1 MKKTVTIFTL
11 ILIALISFNS
21 YAQSSKL
28 IGTWYGN
35 TTPINQQGMKG
46 TMTPSLTLKEGNV
59 GSFNATLKQKGSM
72 GNGTTMEFTINH
84 SAPCYWEFDGSNLYI
99 QIDIYNATITVPKDK
114 VKFTCK
120 DPKGLKAL
128 NSSKDEF
135 IELVK
140 NEYFDPNIL
149 PDEAYWQN
157 VSVTG
162 NTLSFYEDGVKYIF
176 KKKSAS
182 SGKSSSKKST
192 KKRR

>member
-1 MKKTVTIFTL
+1 MRKSISLFTVLF
-11 ILIALISFNS
+11 IAFFALNAS
-21 YAQSSKL
+21 AQTSKL
-28 IGTWYGN
+28 LGTWYGN
-35 TTPINQQGMKG
+35 THPVNQQGMRG
-46 TMTPSLTLKEGNV
+46 TMVPSLTLKDGNIGTFDCV
-59 GSFNATLKQKGSM
+59 LKQKGSL
-72 GNGTTMEFTINH
+72 GNGSTVEFTVNH
-84 SAPCYWEFDGSNLYI
+84 SAPCHWEFDGSNLYLR
-99 QIDIYNATITVPKDK
+99 IDVYNAVITVPKNK

-140 NEYFDPNIL
+140 NEYFDPNMI

-157 VSVTG
+157 VSVIG
-162 NTLSFYEDGVKYIF
+162 NTLTFYEDGVKYTF
-176 KKKSAS
+176 KKKAAS